1 MLHAVHKGDC
11 LFRHENTENV
21 TSRHCLFRLEEV
33 WQRIDPSGEM
43 GEEEMEEEEMDG
55 EGDEE
60 EME

>member
-1 MLHAVHKGDC
+1 
-11 LFRHENTENV
+11 LFRHENAENV

-33 WQRIDPSGEM
+33 WQRIDPSVEM